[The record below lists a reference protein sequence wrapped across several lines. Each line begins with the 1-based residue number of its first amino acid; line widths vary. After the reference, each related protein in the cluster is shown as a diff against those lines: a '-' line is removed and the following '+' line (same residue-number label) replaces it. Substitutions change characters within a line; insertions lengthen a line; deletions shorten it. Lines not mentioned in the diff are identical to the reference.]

1 MEEPPLP
8 GLLPDDPEN
17 RLSTSARQRVMRA
30 KLESERIRWEVEAN
44 AEARHLSEEKKT
56 YLRNQADLKGAR
68 VVLKVLSAEYDAA
81 GLTLQEYW
89 SAMREEIA
97 SAANSL
103 SLNTF
108 QRRMLEVEF
117 HLPPPDRKPASRQR
131 PSAIPLP
138 VKAEESVGEQI
149 KRLSNECHFAP
160 DELAIKIGVDVRTV
174 RRHIADRSIPYD
186 RTLWAYEAFFSKLLD
201 RKVVIRKMS

>member
-68 VVLKVLSAEYDAA
+68 TVLKVLSAEYDAA

-89 SAMREEIA
+89 SAIREEIA

-117 HLPPPDRKPASRQR
+117 HLPPDRKPAPRESRSAH
-131 PSAIPLP
+131 PSP
-138 VKAEESVGEQI
+138 VKAAETVGAQIQRLRVQCELTEEDLAEAVEMDIRSVQRHLASETVP
-149 KRLSNECHFAP
+149 RALS
-160 DELAIKIGVDVRTV
+160 L
-174 RRHIADRSIPYD
+174 RR
-186 RTLWAYEAFFSKLLD
+186 YEKTFSKLLNQQI
-201 RKVVIRKMS
+201 VIR